1 MLDSPVALASEAY
14 RENARITAILD
25 DKAQKAAQT
34 AGIFLAA
41 GFALMKPG
49 ADNVAKYIGKL
60 GLITMAG
67 AVVLLMGTVALTLVT
82 NWLRRIPGPLNPERI
97 RAMTSLLLEL
107 PDEELTLQRR
117 MSHLNDVA
125 GLWIDILAEQQ
136 HVNILKARFVRTAQL
151 LLGLAIV
158 LIGFLLILVLQ
169 RAIMP

>member
-1 MLDSPVALASEAY
+1 
-14 RENARITAILD
+14 
-25 DKAQKAAQT
+25 
-34 AGIFLAA
+34 
-41 GFALMKPG
+41 
-49 ADNVAKYIGKL
+49 
-60 GLITMAG
+60 MAG

-169 RAIMP
+169 RL